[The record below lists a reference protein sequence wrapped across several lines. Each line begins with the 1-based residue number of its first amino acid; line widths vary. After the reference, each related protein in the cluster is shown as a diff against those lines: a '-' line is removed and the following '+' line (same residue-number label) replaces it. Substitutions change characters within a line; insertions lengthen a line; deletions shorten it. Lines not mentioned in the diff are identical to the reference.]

1 MLSPEIVNVWPHN
14 LMSEFNRID
23 TCVSVFP
30 YVSIDTEFPGIVYHH
45 INIPKH
51 TMESLSP
58 AEFYAVMKRNVD
70 ALKLIQLGLTLSSSD
85 GRSHYSWEFN
95 FRDFDSDHDLQNPES
110 ISFLKRQGINFLKNK
125 QRGIES
131 WVFAVLFR
139 RIFSEPGKNLKWA
152 TFHGPYDLGF
162 LIKILTGMELPE
174 SLDGFMMLVRGFF
187 GDEVYDLKEVV
198 RVFGLGGGLEGVARS
213 LNLERVTGKRH
224 KAGSDSLM
232 IMRVFFELKRKCSE
246 EEMNRILQRFK
257 YRLYGLS

>member
-1 MLSPEIVNVWPHN
+1 MLSSEIVNVWPHN
-14 LMSEFNRID
+14 LMSEFSRID
-23 TCVSVFP
+23 TCVSLFP
-30 YVSIDTEFPGIVYHH
+30 YVSIDTEFPGIVYHQ
-45 INIPKH
+45 INISKH
-51 TMESLSP
+51 SMESLSP

-110 ISFLKRQGINFLKNK
+110 VSFLKRQGIDFLKNK

-139 RIFSEPGKNLKWA
+139 RVFGVPRKNLKWA

-162 LIKILTGMELPE
+162 LVKILTGMELPE

-187 GDEVYDLKEVV
+187 GDEVYDLKNVV
-198 RVFGLGGGLEGVARS
+198 RDFGLGGGLEGVARS

-232 IMRVFFELKRKCSE
+232 IMRVFFELKGKCSE

-257 YRLYGLS
+257 YKLYGLS

>member
-1 MLSPEIVNVWPHN
+1 MLSSEIVNVWPHN
-14 LMSEFNRID
+14 LMSEFSRID
-23 TCVSVFP
+23 SCVSLFP

-45 INIPKH
+45 QINIPKYS
-51 TMESLSP
+51 MESLSP

-85 GRSHYSWEFN
+85 GRSHCSWEFN
-95 FRDFDSDHDLQNPES
+95 FRDFDSDRDLQNPES
-110 ISFLKRQGINFLKNK
+110 VSFLKRQGINILKNK

-131 WVFAVLFR
+131 WVFVLLFWR
-139 RIFSEPGKNLKWA
+139 VFGGPGKKLKWA

-187 GDEVYDLKEVV
+187 GDEVYDLKKVV

-224 KAGSDSLM
+224 QAGSDNLM
-232 IMRVFFELKRKCSE
+232 IMRVFFELKESVSKR
-246 EEMNRILQRFK
+246 R
-257 YRLYGLS
+257 